1 MNCDICKV
9 TVSSIKN
16 MAKHKNSEKCQYI
29 KTIIDERET
38 KHKNNSNLLNSMIHN
53 LEEQNKL
60 LQNQIVTLDTDNNNL
75 RNKCEE
81 YKNLLESFGRN
92 SVEKSFNILSQ
103 SSSQSS
109 SKSFC
114 NNNNTIDIFKNLSGK
129 NLVLNNTEVIY
140 RKEDGFIDVTELCK
154 AGGKR
159 YNNWYQNDK
168 TNMFL
173 NVLSATTG
181 IPVVILTKQEQ
192 GKNGERHTWAHP
204 QVAINIAQWISPE
217 FDVQVSK
224 WILDLQKYNNELVYE
239 NQSIKKQ
246 NDEMT
251 LQIKNKEKFNLF
263 GNLYGKNLVL
273 NNTEVVY
280 RKEDGFINVSN
291 LCKAGGKEF
300 KAWNKNDKTKR
311 FLEVLSS
318 SVRIL
323 TDDLIKYESGS
334 NNERA
339 TWAHPQVAINIAQ
352 WISPEFDVQVSK
364 WIYELCVTGS
374 VSLDTEKTT
383 QEIDN
388 ILKEKYEQQLQE
400 LNKLQEEQDK
410 YIKEINFLKE
420 SENRLSNELEE
431 YKNKTLQNI
440 TDIQLYKENEY
451 VLMNKLEETKNQLTL
466 VKQQYE
472 NLMDYPLERHINEI
486 CDNFK
491 LNDKID
497 NYTGYNCLYI
507 LYIDKKNE
515 TDLNGNTKTQ
525 YYLKFGESSNIENR
539 LNTHKQKFK
548 NLKIMWIIKTNNSNQ
563 TEREFREWLKKYEML
578 SKYETQTEIIKFENE
593 EQLFNIK
600 DKLNSFENEF
610 NNTNYQIL
618 KFNHQNE
625 LNNEKINGLQEKI
638 KCLENQIKIYE
649 HFMKN

>member
-60 LQNQIVTLDTDNNNL
+60 LQNQIVTLDNDNNNL

-92 SVEKSFNILSQ
+92 SLEKSFSILSQ
-103 SSSQSS
+103 SSSQ
-109 SKSFC
+109 SFC
-114 NNNNTIDIFKNLSGK
+114 NNNNTIDIFKNLS
-129 NLVLNNTEVIY
+129 
-140 RKEDGFIDVTELCK
+140 
-154 AGGKR
+154 
-159 YNNWYQNDK
+159 
-168 TNMFL
+168 
-173 NVLSATTG
+173 
-181 IPVVILTKQEQ
+181 
-192 GKNGERHTWAHP
+192 
-204 QVAINIAQWISPE
+204 
-217 FDVQVSK
+217 
-224 WILDLQKYNNELVYE
+224 
-239 NQSIKKQ
+239 
-246 NDEMT
+246 
-251 LQIKNKEKFNLF
+251 
-263 GNLYGKNLVL
+263 GKNLVL

-323 TDDLIKYESGS
+323 TDNLIKYESGS

-352 WISPEFDVQVSK
+352 WISPKFDVQVSK

-400 LNKLQEEQDK
+400 LNKLEETQDK

-420 SENRLSNELEE
+420 SENRLFNELEE

-472 NLMDYPLERHINEI
+472 NLMDNPLERHINEI